1 MLRWQ
6 SMGNLG
12 YGMLGMLVIG
22 LGIWAIVAL
31 FTAAPWWAAVLILL
45 LLWNL

>member
-12 YGMLGMLVIG
+12 YGMLGLVVFG
-22 LGIWAIVAL
+22 LGVCAIVAL
-31 FTAAPWWAAVLILL
+31 FSAVPWWAAVLILL
-45 LLWNL
+45 LLGNL